1 MRVATTSHDTA
12 SQQELANRR
21 ELLFFL
27 AYTFAYVG
35 YLFGRLEN
43 EAGHWISL
51 VLLPVGLIWALRKRN
66 GLGASAGDVL
76 ASVGLRKDW
85 TLGLGWAFLLGA
97 LLSSLQL
104 ILSRNRGA
112 IMETLLTGRG
122 LLLLPVAFL
131 LMLVMAGFTE
141 EFFFRG
147 VLQTRLSA
155 CTRSNLVAVL
165 STSVLFGLYHLPYA
179 YLNPRWPSH
188 GDWVA
193 ALGAAFGQAIP
204 AGIILGTLYAKRPN
218 LLACVV
224 VHAMINLLPVAA
236 MLAGKR

>member
-1 MRVATTSHDTA
+1 MRVESA
-12 SQQELANRR
+12 SQSIPTLQELTNGR

-27 AYTFAYVG
+27 AYTLAYVG
-35 YLFGRLEN
+35 YLFASLET

-51 VLLPVGLIWALRKRN
+51 VLLPAGLIWVLRKRG
-66 GLGASAGDVL
+66 GLAASPGDVL
-76 ASVGLRKDW
+76 ASVGLRRDW

-112 IMETLLTGRG
+112 MLEILLTGRG

-141 EFFFRG
+141 EFFFRA
-147 VLQTRLSA
+147 VLQTRIRARTGSH
-155 CTRSNLVAVL
+155 VIAVL
-165 STSVLFGLYHLPYA
+165 ATSVLFGIYHLPYA

-193 ALGAAFGQAIP
+193 AAGAAFGQALP
-204 AGIILGTLYAKRPN
+204 AGVILGTLYAKRPN

-224 VHAMINLLPVAA
+224 VHAMINLLPTTA